1 MSNHIKN
8 DHHESFVSQNTVY
21 PDVSLNELDL
31 HPFYNPV
38 IPPIQQKM
46 PYRRRKIK
54 QDYAFI
60 GQGGFSVERGF
71 IFIDIS
77 SDFVATHYDLTQTLQ
92 IEVPASIFNDKLD
105 ITKNVDGELIS
116 NGSNYD
122 TSANV
127 FISDSIS
134 ITSTEFLNSFLHFN
148 IISLGFFDTI
158 YNDFIG
164 KVNRYFGVKGVDDE
178 LVIQNLDGS
187 DDGFLNKL
195 EFYNTIAK
203 KNSANEY
210 FLSGS
215 VTISNINDL
224 IRTLVLNNVFQNRL
238 GKSLRDGFIAGDKML
253 VRGGLQVIIQLAI
266 DLITYGGYVNHT
278 IDGSNNGFP
287 FSQPYYSDGS
297 ANILPNLANN
307 AVGDILFVLI

>member
-1 MSNHIKN
+1 MTTIKN
-8 DHHESFVSQNTVY
+8 DHHESFVAQNTVY

-77 SDFVATHYDLTQTLQ
+77 SDFVATQYDLTQTLQ
-92 IEVPASIFNDKLD
+92 IEVPASLFNDKLD
-105 ITKNVDGELIS
+105 ITKNASGELIS

-122 TSANV
+122 ASANV

-224 IRTLVLNNVFQNRL
+224 IRTLVLNDVFQNRL
-238 GKSLRDGFIAGDKML
+238 GKTLRDGFIAGDKML

-266 DLITYGGYVNHT
+266 DLVTYGGYVNHT

-307 AVGDILFVLI
+307 AVGDILFILT